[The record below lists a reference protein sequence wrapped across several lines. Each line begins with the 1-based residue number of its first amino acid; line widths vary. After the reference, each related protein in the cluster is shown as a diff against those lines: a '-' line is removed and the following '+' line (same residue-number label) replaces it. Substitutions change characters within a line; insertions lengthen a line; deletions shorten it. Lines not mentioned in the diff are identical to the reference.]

1 MNRFAPERL
10 HEFCRRVF
18 ESFGISRTDADQAA
32 DILIVAD
39 LRGIDTHGVARMK
52 SYVDLIESGRVNP
65 RPNIRIVRE
74 TPAAATVD
82 GDAGLGMTVSMRA
95 NELAMEKAER
105 VGAGWVSVCNTN
117 HFGIAGYYPLEALKR
132 DLIGF
137 AMTNTTSIVAPL
149 WGAQRRLGTNPI
161 AVAFPALE
169 EPPIVIDMATTS
181 AAFGKVENAIRRGEP
196 IPSGWA
202 VDAAGS
208 PTTNPMDVYNG
219 GALLPMGSDKDRG
232 GHKGYC
238 LSAMVD
244 LLCGPLSGAN
254 WGPFTPPFIM
264 LKVVQER
271 DGREGDRPLLR
282 RTANRR
288 LHRSDGIQTAGRR
301 LDSHLPR
308 DQARAGNRW
317 PADSR
322 RSGTPGR
329 SRQRGRGNSA
339 PRTGRGRSCAKS
351 RSGRACRSSR
361 LVQKPASRSS
371 RWPPVGTIVSVL
383 LQIAGALRWHRF
395 R

>member
-10 HEFCRRVF
+10 HEFCRSVF

-32 DILIVAD
+32 NILIVAD

-74 TPAAATVD
+74 TPAAATID

-95 NELAMEKAER
+95 NELAMDKAER

-149 WGAQRRLGTNPI
+149 WGAERRLGTNPI

-181 AAFGKVENAIRRGEP
+181 AAFGKVENAIRRGES

-208 PTTNPMDVYNG
+208 PTTNPQDVYTG

-271 DGREGDRPLLR
+271 VVGKGIGHFFGALQIGAFIDPTEFKRQVDDWIRTFRATKPAPGTDGPLIPGDPERLAEAINRVEGIPLLGPVVDDLR
-282 RTANRR
+282 EV
-288 LHRSDGIQTAGRR
+288 SK
-301 LDSHLPR
+301 
-308 DQARAGNRW
+308 
-317 PADSR
+317 
-322 RSGTPGR
+322 
-329 SRQRGRGNSA
+329 
-339 PRTGRGRSCAKS
+339 RTG
-351 RSGRACRSSR
+351 
-361 LVQKPASRSS
+361 VP
-371 RWPPVGTIVSVL
+371 
-383 LQIAGALRWHRF
+383 F
-395 R
+395 E